1 MRTTI
6 IVPLKI
12 EQSEVVI
19 PFGLETDTETIPLQL
34 QTQIVVRADPT
45 YYEGSYEITPT
56 ESAQTLEVEEL
67 TMSQNLVINPIPQNY
82 GEIVWN
88 GSYILVK

>member
-6 IVPLKI
+6 IVPLKV
-12 EQSEVVI
+12 EQSEVVV
-19 PFGLETDTETIPLQL
+19 PFGIEPNTEIVPLAL

-45 YYEGSYEITPT
+45 YYEGSYDITPT
-56 ESAQTLEVEEL
+56 TEAQILPLTEL
-67 TMSQNLVINPIPQNY
+67 TMREDLTIEPIPQNY

-88 GSYILVK
+88 GQYILVK